1 MDTHLEAGGAWL
13 PDTIELIEEQMDLS
27 PELFKGVPAQKW
39 LEVALENVWLN
50 GCHDDAAGSVET
62 TNHVF
67 RVGRHVMETDNY
79 GFKAVHSFG
88 TEEAAQELI
97 DFVAEQEARI
107 ENEV

>member
-13 PDTIELIEEQMDLS
+13 PDTIELIEEQMKLD
-27 PELFKGVPAQKW
+27 PEMFVGVPAQEW
-39 LEVALENVWLN
+39 LEVALDSVWLN
-50 GCHDDAAGSVET
+50 GFADDSAGSVDT

-67 RVGRHVMETDNY
+67 RVGRHVMETDSH

-97 DFVAEQEARI
+97 DFGAEQDA
-107 ENEV
+107 